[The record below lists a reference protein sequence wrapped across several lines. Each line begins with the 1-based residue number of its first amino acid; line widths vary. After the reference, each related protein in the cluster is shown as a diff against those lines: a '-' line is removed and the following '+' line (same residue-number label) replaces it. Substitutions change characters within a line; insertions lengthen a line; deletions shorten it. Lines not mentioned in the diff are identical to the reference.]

1 MNRILRR
8 DTKNT
13 KFQKLSKRSSSRRN
27 ALHAQET
34 INGFNIIELNEVE
47 INSDIISDLPD
58 LSENDIIRIKKKA
71 QEIETYYL
79 GKGDDIK
86 INENCF
92 NCLMKDFQPNE
103 LLYFPKRN
111 DLLSYLRYC
120 FYFLKKTIFLD
131 NQIYTDNKY
140 DLDKCDTNYLT
151 GWKFF
156 IPKTMCKACFLQM
169 INMEHLFG
177 NLKTIFSDVDATS
190 FKKHFRRNRSQLN
203 SRMRTENILDK
214 IEKEI
219 PKRKV
224 LGNSQRRKKFR
235 YSIKNKNNNNNILYD
250 DKNKS
255 IVFKKNILKE
265 EFLDISKD
273 KKEVGIKK
281 KFIGKKKNRDGHM
294 HKEQLVTEIK
304 IKNNEFMNENN
315 LLKKEKSDENNQEKK
330 IKTIIFE
337 NSRDHNNNNLNNL
350 NNLSNID
357 FLKNNKI
364 SLNMKNILITEN
376 NNNINKNG
384 TPDNIIQN
392 ISKEKKIANI
402 YQEIMANKGMNNK
415 IVMKLFFK
423 LERLHYLLKYL
434 IYDVGDF
441 RLRLQNTIINL
452 NPIILTNLLANKL
465 SLYLNDFRFL
475 YNQVFKNW
483 KEFEETLKR
492 IKNDSIPTIAKNLN
506 KLKEEPLL
514 KEEEIKMLDELSKT
528 LDDYVIKT
536 NELDKKYDEQNK
548 DFFTNFICFMN
559 LIEEIKKIFS

>member
-1 MNRILRR
+1 
-8 DTKNT
+8 
-13 KFQKLSKRSSSRRN
+13 
-27 ALHAQET
+27 
-34 INGFNIIELNEVE
+34 
-47 INSDIISDLPD
+47 
-58 LSENDIIRIKKKA
+58 
-71 QEIETYYL
+71 
-79 GKGDDIK
+79 
-86 INENCF
+86 
-92 NCLMKDFQPNE
+92 
-103 LLYFPKRN
+103 
-111 DLLSYLRYC
+111 
-120 FYFLKKTIFLD
+120 
-131 NQIYTDNKY
+131 
-140 DLDKCDTNYLT
+140 
-151 GWKFF
+151 
-156 IPKTMCKACFLQM
+156 
-169 INMEHLFG
+169 
-177 NLKTIFSDVDATS
+177 
-190 FKKHFRRNRSQLN
+190 
-203 SRMRTENILDK
+203 
-214 IEKEI
+214 
-219 PKRKV
+219 
-224 LGNSQRRKKFR
+224 
-235 YSIKNKNNNNNILYD
+235 
-250 DKNKS
+250 
-255 IVFKKNILKE
+255 
-265 EFLDISKD
+265 
-273 KKEVGIKK
+273 
-281 KFIGKKKNRDGHM
+281 
-294 HKEQLVTEIK
+294 
-304 IKNNEFMNENN
+304 
-315 LLKKEKSDENNQEKK
+315 
-330 IKTIIFE
+330 
-337 NSRDHNNNNLNNL
+337 
-350 NNLSNID
+350 
-357 FLKNNKI
+357 
-364 SLNMKNILITEN
+364 MKNILITEN